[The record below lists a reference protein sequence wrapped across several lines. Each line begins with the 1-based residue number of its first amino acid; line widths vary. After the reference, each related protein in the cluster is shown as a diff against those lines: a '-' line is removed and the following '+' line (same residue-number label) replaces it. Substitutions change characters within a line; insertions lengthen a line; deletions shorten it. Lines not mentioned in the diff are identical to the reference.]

1 MQDDYDHYQVYY
13 ADKLWNLLPA
23 IYRAEDT
30 EVSDKKGPLRE
41 LVNRIGAQAAILRRS
56 MDRMW
61 EDQSI
66 ETCDDWVIPYIA
78 DLLATNLTASLDA
91 RGQRLD
97 VAKTIYYRRRKG
109 TVAILEEIAA
119 DITGW
124 NARVVEFFRRMGRTR
139 HGLDPEIGL
148 PSATD
153 DPAGNYTLQLVEGLV
168 GALTGTGI
176 GGWADLRNAYGD
188 SKTDSAFDE
197 FFHTAD
203 FRRGQGQV
211 GWYNISHL
219 GVFLWRLRSFGSDEK
234 IDPTTPVFD
243 PNCKQYTFD
252 PTGREIPLFA
262 KATRSYGDN
271 WVSPAEWQ
279 LPTPISTALLQ
290 ADLKLPSDQQHLYAA
305 IAADGISI
313 QLRSLG
319 VFRKPGNF
327 YDLVSS
333 DQVKI
338 FPERG
343 RFSLT
348 TDDKVYVTYHYG
360 FSSTIGSGPFD
371 RRILREKL
379 APLTDPASVVSGGG
393 NALTGPNPPTGPLAS
408 LAPAGTITIG
418 DSLTYDAVSDVGNT
432 TAGIQQVTL
441 RAVNK
446 SRPLIRLP
454 GPNLT
459 EWAFTGTDG
468 GKLFL
473 EGLFVSGGDIVLG
486 GVFDSVTLTCC
497 TFDPGTSGETAN
509 PPTVYAKSVD
519 GRDLIPC
526 RLWVEAQVRQL
537 NVDRCIMGPIRT
549 RAGGEIEKLTV
560 TDSIVQAIRTSSSGL
575 FNLADLKD
583 PTRLASKLRDA
594 RDPLSSFL
602 RGRFTSATS
611 KLLDRYSGSKQL
623 TKALQRALVKELNT
637 LLTGPSLYDANRFKL
652 VRLRGATL
660 QLTMQ
665 DLKEADLIHLNRLL
679 LEEAYPLEL
688 ADSTIAL
695 SSGEVDLARCTLL
708 GPAYV
713 HHLSASECILDDVVL
728 VEDAQ
733 HGCVRFS
740 AWITSSVLPR
750 RYESVRI
757 TAKSPLFTT
766 RIFGQPGYA
775 QLVSSVDT
783 AILPGPAGTTGTT
796 IAQGAQDGS
805 EMGAF
810 AREKNPIKER
820 SLRIKY
826 DEFMPLGLTPVII
839 YVT

>member
-13 ADKLWNLLPA
+13 ADKLWNLLPV

-30 EVSDKKGPLRE
+30 EVSDNKGPLRE

-78 DLLATNLTASLDA
+78 DLLATNLVASLDA

-97 VAKTIYYRRRKG
+97 VANTIYYRRRKG
-109 TVAILEEIAA
+109 TVAILEEVAF

-124 NARVVEFFRRMGRTR
+124 DARVVEFFRRMGRTR
-139 HGLDPEIGL
+139 HGLDPEIGS
-148 PSATD
+148 PSVTD
-153 DPAGNYTLQLVEGLV
+153 DPKGNYTLQLAEGLV

-188 SKTDSAFDE
+188 SKTGSAFDE

-243 PNCKQYTFD
+243 RNCKQYTFD

-262 KATRSYGDN
+262 KATHSYGDN
-271 WVSPAEWQ
+271 WMSPEEWQ

-319 VFRKPGNF
+319 VFRKPGDF

-333 DQVKI
+333 DQVQI

-343 RFSLT
+343 RFSLA
-348 TDDKVYVTYHYG
+348 TDDEVYVMYHYG
-360 FSSTIGSGPFD
+360 FSSTIGAGPFE

-379 APLTDPASVVSGGG
+379 APITDPASVVSGGG
-393 NALTGPNPPTGPLAS
+393 NALTGPLAS

-418 DSLTYDAVSDVGNT
+418 DSLTYDAVSDVGST

-459 EWAFTGTDG
+459 AWAFTGAEG

-473 EGLFVSGGDIVLG
+473 EGLFVSGGDIVLR

-497 TFDPGTSGETAN
+497 TLDPGTSGETAS

-537 NVDRCIMGPIRT
+537 NVERCIMGPIRT
-549 RAGGEIEKLTV
+549 RLGGEIEKLTV
-560 TDSIVQAIRTSSSGL
+560 TDSIVQAIRTSGFGL

-611 KLLDRYSGSKQL
+611 KQLDRYSGSKQL
-623 TKALQRALVKELNT
+623 TKALQRALVKELNA

-665 DLKEADLIHLNRLL
+665 DLKEADLIRLNRLL

-695 SSGEVDLARCTLL
+695 SSGEVDLTRCTLL

-728 VEDAQ
+728 VEDPQ
-733 HGCVRFS
+733 HACVRFS
-740 AWITSSVLPR
+740 AWAAGSILPQA
-750 RYESVRI
+750 YESVEI
-757 TAKSPLFTT
+757 VPGSPLFNT
-766 RIFGQPGYA
+766 RVFGQPGYA
-775 QLVSSVDT
+775 QLLSSADT
-783 AILPGPAGTTGTT
+783 AVLSPAERAT
-796 IAQGAQDGS
+796 ISQGAQNGS

-826 DEFMPLGLTPVII
+826 EEFMPLGLTPVII